1 MHIFHSDL
9 DNTIIYSYKHDI
21 GSDKKNVEVYQGREI
36 SFITSRTYELLQK
49 VVDRVL
55 FVPTTTRTIEQYE
68 RINLGIG
75 MPKYALV
82 CNGGVLLENGKENQE
97 WYEESRAIILD
108 SSGEMRNALDFL
120 ENDARRKFELRYIRE
135 LFVFT
140 KCCNPEEVVCDLKNH
155 LDTSLADVF
164 NNGEKV
170 YVLPKNLDKGTA
182 VKRFRKKVG
191 GDYVFAAGDSEFD
204 VSMLEAADLGIAPES
219 LKEKCSDTADIT
231 WINSDELLAERALQM
246 ITQ

>member
-21 GSDKKNVEVYQGREI
+21 GSDKKNVEIYQGREI
-36 SFITSRTYELLQK
+36 SFITSRTYELLQQ

-75 MPKYALV
+75 TPEYALV
-82 CNGGVLLENGKENQE
+82 CNGGVLLESGKENLS
-97 WYEESRAIILD
+97 WYEESRAMIQD
-108 SSGEMRNALDFL
+108 SSCEIRHALDFL
-120 ENDARRKFELRYIRE
+120 ENDARRKFDLRYIRE

-140 KCCNPEEVVCDLKNH
+140 KCGNPEEVVCDLKNT
-155 LDTSLADVF
+155 LDVSLVDVL

-182 VKRFRKKVG
+182 VKRFKEKVG
-191 GDYVFAAGDSEFD
+191 GDFVFAAGDSEFD
-204 VSMLEAADLGIAPES
+204 VSMLEAADHGIAPES
-219 LKEKCSDTADIT
+219 IREKCNETADIT
-231 WINSDELLAERALQM
+231 WITADELLAEKALEM
-246 ITQ
+246 LTQ